1 MTRTILAPLRPLLPT
16 LLALSLP
23 SAALAQDGEAAPA
36 PAAETQVAATEEP
49 DEWAALDR
57 ELAGMETLQLD
68 DGRSNIEL
76 WGYIRSSLYWL
87 GPSDEAGVNLD
98 AVRLNFTG
106 RTGDYDYR
114 LTGEFF
120 DGTGRILDAW
130 VSTGLGEEVAFTIGR
145 FRAPFLRSGLIE
157 ARDLL
162 FILRTRNGFFYARRD
177 ASDDGVMVNGDHGRF
192 HWALASQNGA
202 LINDS
207 SQRVTG
213 SVRVNLIGQRELP
226 WEGAY
231 RAGDQ
236 TRLTAGIAVSDD
248 DSVSEGLAWN
258 ADLYL
263 IHQRFSFAAEIVDYE
278 EGYSLDVPLEQRGD
292 TTPWSATASYMLVP
306 ETYEVALRYDDFDDR
321 SQPLDY
327 DRKLWT
333 VGLNRYI
340 RGHELKWQ
348 LNYAYFE
355 NGGSTG
361 DDSGS
366 SLALGLTASF

>member
-1 MTRTILAPLRPLLPT
+1 MTRTILDPLRPLLPT

-76 WGYIRSSLYWL
+76 WGYIRTNLNWL
-87 GPSDEAGVNLD
+87 GPEEKSGVNLD
-98 AVRLNFTG
+98 QVRLNFTG

-130 VSTGLGEEVAFTIGR
+130 VSKGLGEQVAFTIGR

-162 FILRTRNGFFYARRD
+162 FITRTRNGLFYARRD
-177 ASDDGVMVNGDHGRF
+177 PADDGVMVNGDHGRW
-192 HWALASQNGA
+192 HWAAAHQNG
-202 LINDS
+202 LSDGTR
-207 SQRVTG
+207 QRLTG
-213 SVRVNLIGQRELP
+213 SLRVNVIGARELP

-236 TRLTAGIAVSDD
+236 TRLTLGAGISDD
-248 DSVSEGLAWN
+248 DADSEGLAWN
-258 ADLYL
+258 TDLYL
-263 IHQRFSFAAEIVDYE
+263 VHRRFSFAAELV
-278 EGYSLDVPLEQRGD
+278 
-292 TTPWSATASYMLVP
+292 SYG
-306 ETYEVALRYDDFDDR
+306 
-321 SQPLDY
+321 
-327 DRKLWT
+327 K
-333 VGLNRYI
+333 
-340 RGHELKWQ
+340 
-348 LNYAYFE
+348 
-355 NGGSTG
+355 
-361 DDSGS
+361 
-366 SLALGLTASF
+366 